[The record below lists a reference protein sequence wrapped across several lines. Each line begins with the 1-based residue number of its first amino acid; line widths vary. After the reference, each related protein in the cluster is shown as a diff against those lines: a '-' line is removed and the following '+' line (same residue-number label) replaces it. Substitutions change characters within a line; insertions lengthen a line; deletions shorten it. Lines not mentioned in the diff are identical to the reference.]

1 MKTLYQAASAIEAHM
16 ICDVLRQEG
25 IDAQVLGEHLQGAM
39 GELPAAGL
47 VRVMVVDEADY
58 DRGREVV
65 ERWDAAQPAEEPA
78 PSAAAAAARAGKKKS
93 WGVFLLG
100 LGLGCAATA
109 AYFRAPVSM
118 DGVDHNRDGVLDE
131 KWVYAASGRM
141 VRAEVDRNLDGK
153 VDHVS
158 HFDPPGVLKAIEAD
172 DDFDGVFETH
182 SQVRAGNADVSD
194 VDTDGDG
201 YPDLRFR
208 FSAGVVATLEFIDPA
223 SGLPLRV
230 EHFRL
235 GRLTSAEVDSDRDGV
250 LDRRLRYT
258 ALGEVAASE
267 RLLAP

>member
-16 ICDVLRQEG
+16 ICDVLKQEG
-25 IDAQVLGEHLQGAM
+25 IHAQVLGEHLQGAI

-65 ERWDAAQPAEEPA
+65 ERWDAAQPADEPA
-78 PSAAAAAARAGKKKS
+78 PSAAAAAHTARKRR
-93 WGVFLLG
+93 WGVFLVG

-109 AYFRAPVSM
+109 AYFRAPVSTE
-118 DGVDHNRDGVLDE
+118 GIDHNRDGVLDE
-131 KWVYAASGRM
+131 TWAYAASGRM
-141 VRAEVDRNLDGK
+141 VRAEADRNRDGK
-153 VDHVS
+153 ADHVS
-158 HFDPPGVLKAIEAD
+158 HFDPPGTLKTIDAD

-182 SQVRAGNADVSD
+182 SQVRAGNAEVSD
-194 VDTDGDG
+194 VDTDRDG

-208 FSAGVVATLEFIDPA
+208 FRDGVLATLELLDPA

-230 EHFRL
+230 EHYRL
-235 GRLTSAEVDSDRDGV
+235 GKLTSADVDSDRDGA

-267 RLLAP
+267 LLAP